1 MDNSFF
7 NNFKLLMY
15 TLDKSKN
22 RVFKKFGITS
32 SQADILLYL
41 LLNKEKEIYQKNI
54 ENQFSLSNPT
64 VNGIV
69 DRLESKKLIFREKIE
84 KDKRLTLIRL
94 TPQSLKLEKNI
105 VDSLIKFN
113 ENIMKEI
120 TENEIHIFEQVINK
134 MLENI
139 KNIKFEQEKKNE
151 RNI

>member
-7 NNFKLLMY
+7 NNFKLLVY

-22 RVFKKFGITS
+22 RVFKKLGITS

-41 LLNKEKEIYQKNI
+41 LLNREKQIYQKNI
-54 ENQFSLSNPT
+54 ENQFRLSNPT

-139 KNIKFEQEKKNE
+139 KNIKFE
-151 RNI
+151 

>member
-7 NNFKLLMY
+7 NNFKLLVY

-22 RVFKKFGITS
+22 RVFKKLGITS

-54 ENQFSLSNPT
+54 ENQFRLSNPT

-84 KDKRLTLIRL
+84 KDKRLTLIRI

-139 KNIKFEQEKKNE
+139 KNIKFE
-151 RNI
+151 